1 MDKCLSA
8 ISVDAKIDM
17 LGSILDGK
25 IVIDNKKCRT
35 AKFNS
40 VISLIVGKS
49 DIYTG
54 ENEKRSLSF
63 TETPL
68 PYPMMSYF
76 RTSFFV
82 IYPVCGS

>member
-8 ISVDAKIDM
+8 ISVDAKIDV

-40 VISLIVGKS
+40 VISLIVRFSNTAPPAPVASPK
-49 DIYTG
+49 Y
-54 ENEKRSLSF
+54 SL
-63 TETPL
+63 L
-68 PYPMMSYF
+68 
-76 RTSFFV
+76 
-82 IYPVCGS
+82 